1 MRIDIPDNNGEVD
14 VKSAYIK
21 GSDKFAIKIAAG
33 FFDNFKFNLP
43 TGSGIML
50 IVSAVTGNIECIILD
65 NGYLT
70 DLRTGIA
77 GAIAAKYLAQEKIYS
92 VGVIGTGMQAR
103 YQIYGLKSVRD
114 FKKLLVFGIVPEE
127 VKKYVSEIK
136 NELGIDV
143 RECKSVKDVVQN
155 SEVVIT
161 TTPSKNAYL
170 HPDWLHS
177 GLHITCMG
185 SDAPYKQEINPDVF
199 GKVDRIICDSRDQ
212 CFSFGELHHA
222 QNAGTIKNINEVIE
236 LGEII
241 SGKNKGRINNND
253 ITICDLTGVG
263 VQDTKIALLANQ
275 RAKTKGFGIEV
286 DS

>member
-1 MRIDIPDNNGEVD
+1 MRIEIPDNNGEVD

-21 GSDKFAIKIAAG
+21 GSDRFAIKIAAG
-33 FFDNFKFNLP
+33 FFDNYKLNLP

-50 IVSAVTGNIECIILD
+50 IISALTGNIECILLD

-70 DLRTGIA
+70 DLRTGFA
-77 GAIAAKYLAQEKIYS
+77 GAVAAKHLAQENIYTA
-92 VGVIGTGMQAR
+92 GVIGTGMQAR

-114 FKKLLVFGIVPEE
+114 FKKLLVFGIVHEE
-127 VKKYVSEIK
+127 VEKYISGIK
-136 NELGIDV
+136 NELGIEV
-143 RECKSVKDVVQN
+143 QKCNSAKDVIQN

-161 TTPSKNAYL
+161 TTPSKEAYFD
-170 HPDWLHS
+170 PDWLHS

-185 SDAPYKQEINPDVF
+185 SDAPNKQEINPDVF
-199 GKVDRIICDSRDQ
+199 CKIDRIVCDSRDQ

-222 QNAGTIKNINEVIE
+222 LNAGTIKNINEVIE

-263 VQDTKIALLANQ
+263 VQDTKIALLAYQ
-275 RAKTKGFGIEV
+275 RAKTKGFGFEV